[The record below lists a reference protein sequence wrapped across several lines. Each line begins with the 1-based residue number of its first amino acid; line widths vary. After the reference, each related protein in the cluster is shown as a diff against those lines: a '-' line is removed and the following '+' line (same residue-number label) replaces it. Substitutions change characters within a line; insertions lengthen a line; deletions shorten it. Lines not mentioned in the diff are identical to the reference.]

1 MGEFLL
7 YLWQLPQNLL
17 GLILLLLYK
26 DKSIYR
32 KIDNTNIYIA
42 KNFPGGISL
51 GKYII
56 LRKPYEVTIHHECGH
71 HKQSLR
77 YGWLY
82 LLIVGLPSLLGN
94 VYDRLFGLTIEQYY
108 NLPWEKQADKLGG
121 IVWVDG
127 KRKIK

>member
-1 MGEFLL
+1 MGNFLL

-26 DKSIYR
+26 DKSLHC
-32 KIDNTNIYIA
+32 KIDDTNIYIA
-42 KNFPGGISL
+42 KNFSGGISL

-56 LRKPYEVTIHHECGH
+56 IRKPYEVTIHHEYGH

-82 LLIVGLPSLLGN
+82 LLVVGLPSLLGN
-94 VYDRLFGLTIEQYY
+94 IYDRLFGLTIEQYY